1 MSEQWREDDHPRE
14 EDGKFAPK
22 GQGGATSN
30 GKYVDKDSEKSYN
43 KNATGKGRE
52 FVLNDQESQE
62 VYDNINRGNLY
73 DVEALTKL
81 PTVRKMEE
89 KIAEYDA
96 KYGVTAKDTSPARKR
111 LREEWKQRF
120 LQGKGVDTMPPS
132 GASLRKES
140 KATIVAGLPAAGKS
154 SRIVNPLSDEQGA
167 FILDSDEMK
176 KLIPEYAETNGGAAN
191 AVHEESKNLMN
202 EVFAEF
208 TNGDMKG
215 TNIAIPVIGDKA
227 MDMSEKYIIPLLD
240 AGYDVEIAYKTATAK
255 ESANRVIKRAI
266 QTGRFIPSSVVQ
278 RYDDNNVR
286 NAYEEILAA
295 DYGGKK
301 VKRSKHS
308 EL

>member
-96 KYGVTAKDTSPARKR
+96 KYGVTAENTSPQREM

-132 GASLRKES
+132 GAPLRKES
-140 KATIVAGLPAAGKS
+140 KATIVVGLPAAGKS

-191 AVHEESKNLMN
+191 AVHKESKGLMK
-202 EVFAEF
+202 EAFAEF
-208 TNGDMKG
+208 TNGNMTG
-215 TNIAIPVIGDKA
+215 TNIAIPIIGGNVK
-227 MDMSEKYIIPLLD
+227 SIEEYVKPLIN
-240 AGYDVEIAYKTATAK
+240 AGYDVEIAYKSATAK

-266 QTGRFIPSSVVQ
+266 QTGRFIPTSVVQ
-278 RYDDNNVR
+278 NYDDNNVR

-295 DYGGKK
+295 DYDGKK
-301 VKRSKHS
+301 VKRSKYS

>member
-1 MSEQWREDDHPRE
+1 M
-14 EDGKFAPK
+14 
-22 GQGGATSN
+22 ATSN

-43 KNATGKGRE
+43 KNTTGKGRE

-96 KYGVTAKDTSPARKR
+96 KYGVTAKDTSPERKR

-132 GASLRKES
+132 GAPLRKEH
-140 KATIVAGLPAAGKS
+140 KATIVVGLPAAGKS

-191 AVHEESKNLMN
+191 AVHKESKGLMK
-202 EVFAEF
+202 EAFAEF
-208 TNGDMKG
+208 TNGAMKG
-215 TNIAIPVIGDKA
+215 TNVVIPIIGGEAPNIYKQYLQD
-227 MDMSEKYIIPLLD
+227 LFN
-240 AGYDVEIAYKTATAK
+240 AGYDVEIAYKSATAK

-266 QTGRFIPSSVVQ
+266 QTGRIIPMSVVQ
-278 RYDDNNVR
+278 GYDDNAVR
-286 NAYEEILAA
+286 NAYEEILAT

>member
-1 MSEQWREDDHPRE
+1 MED
-14 EDGKFAPK
+14 
-22 GQGGATSN
+22 
-30 GKYVDKDSEKSYN
+30 
-43 KNATGKGRE
+43 
-52 FVLNDQESQE
+52 
-62 VYDNINRGNLY
+62 
-73 DVEALTKL
+73 
-81 PTVRKMEE
+81 
-89 KIAEYDA
+89 
-96 KYGVTAKDTSPARKR
+96 
-111 LREEWKQRF
+111 QRF
-120 LQGKGVDTMPPS
+120 HETKRVFVTFTILGHAAFAVYFRFDGIIITPPVVY
-132 GASLRKES
+132 A
-140 KATIVAGLPAAGKS
+140 VCFCFAALSMKTGGKS

-191 AVHEESKNLMN
+191 AVHKESKGLMN
-202 EVFAEF
+202 EAFAEF
-208 TNGDMKG
+208 TNGNMTG

-266 QTGRFIPSSVVQ
+266 QTGRFIPTSVVQ

-295 DYGGKK
+295 DYDGKK
-301 VKRSKHS
+301 VKRSKYS